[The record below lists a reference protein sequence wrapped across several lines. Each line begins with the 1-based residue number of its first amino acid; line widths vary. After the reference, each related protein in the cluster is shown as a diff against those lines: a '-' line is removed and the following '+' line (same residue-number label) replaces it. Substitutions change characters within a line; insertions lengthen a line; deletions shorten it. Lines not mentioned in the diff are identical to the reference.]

1 MKYKFLDF
9 KLRKVVH
16 YSLILCI
23 LLIQVIIA
31 IFFYNEFIN
40 EKKLQFI
47 KNQLDESK
55 ALGGLTDNSRKD
67 FMDAQNYFQKY
78 VISQDDKDLKLYF
91 ESLKKLNSNFEKI
104 NDYGDTHLELKNKL
118 AKQKKDTLKIVK
130 LQTIIDSVYQYSLKP
145 PVTIIPDQHY
155 ELERYKN
162 IDNFEDLNIQTQ
174 TYSDTIK
181 KKGLMGRLKDAISG
195 KVDVQKESTVI
206 TMTNKKPANLSKI
219 KLRLDSLAKSMDKY
233 YTTEVKKIQRST
245 VQKQQSMAESQREN
259 IKFYSNFSKLLVYSN
274 GLINV
279 YENAIKEFK
288 SDLEKEYNKQS
299 SSNNKIRTYLVL
311 GLMILMFIVSI
322 LIMYFTR
329 IAFIYEMKLN
339 AANKEIKKSLNFK
352 NRILGML
359 SHELMSPLKI
369 INIFID
375 KINRTTKDETT
386 KDYLKSIKFTNSTL
400 LIQSNQILEYTKN
413 QEVEKKL
420 VKTVFNLNDEIN
432 SIVTAITP
440 YIETRNNKFL
450 VTNRIPADL
459 VVNSDNI
466 KINQIFMNILGNAN
480 KFTEN
485 GQIDLS
491 MATEKLDENTISLI
505 TTVGDTGI
513 GISDSDL
520 EKIFEPYYQGMISD
534 KVDNFGAGL
543 GLNLCKEII
552 KLFNG
557 EISVSSKLHKGTKV
571 TFRINLSINHNG
583 STN

>member
-31 IFFYNEFIN
+31 IFFYNEFVN

-47 KNQLDESK
+47 KSRLEESK

-78 VISQDDKDLKLYF
+78 MISQDNEDLKLYF

-104 NDYGDTHLELKNKL
+104 NDYGDKNLGLKNKL
-118 AKQKKDTLKIVK
+118 AKQKKDTLKIIK

-145 PVTIIPDQHY
+145 PVKIIPDQHY

-162 IDNFEDLNIQTQ
+162 TDNFEDLTIQTQ

-195 KVDVQKESTVI
+195 KVDVRKESTVI
-206 TMTNKKPANLSKI
+206 TMTNKKPANFSKI
-219 KLRLDSLAKSMDKY
+219 KLRMDSLAKSMDKF

-245 VQKQQSMAESQREN
+245 VQNQQSMAESQREN
-259 IKFYSNFSKLLVYSN
+259 LKFYSNFSKLLVYSN

-279 YENAIKEFK
+279 YEKAIKEFK
-288 SDLEKEYNKQS
+288 SELEKEYNKQS

-311 GLMILMFIVSI
+311 GLMMLMFIVSI

-329 IAFIYEMKLN
+329 MAFIYEMKLN

-450 VTNRIPADL
+450 VTNRIPADI

-491 MATEKLDENTISLI
+491 MATEKVDENTISLI
-505 TTVGDTGI
+505 TTVGDTGV

-520 EKIFEPYYQGMISD
+520 EKIFEPYYQGMVSD

-552 KLFNG
+552 ELFNG

-571 TFRINLSINHNG
+571 TFRINLSINHHG